1 MRLGL
6 NGFGV
11 GVVVFIAAYVASIV
25 LYVNSGVAHPHQV
38 AESPPSSGGTTVTVD
53 TQDIQWTCIGGS
65 VDPQSQAV
73 PSVFMPFACRPG
85 PIRRGSNGA

>member
-38 AESPPSSGGTTVTVD
+38 AESPPSSAGTTVTVD
-53 TQDIQWTCIGGS
+53 TEDIQSNDGET
-65 VDPQSQAV
+65 
-73 PSVFMPFACRPG
+73 PSV
-85 PIRRGSNGA
+85 RRWTRWRTHR